1 MPKNVYKFLSK
12 IKFKGNLKEY
22 FHGGENVVR
31 IGIALKLLPECP
43 SSRDIKYPF

>member
-22 FHGGENVVR
+22 FHGEGKCSEKL
-31 IGIALKLLPECP
+31 ALP
-43 SSRDIKYPF
+43 